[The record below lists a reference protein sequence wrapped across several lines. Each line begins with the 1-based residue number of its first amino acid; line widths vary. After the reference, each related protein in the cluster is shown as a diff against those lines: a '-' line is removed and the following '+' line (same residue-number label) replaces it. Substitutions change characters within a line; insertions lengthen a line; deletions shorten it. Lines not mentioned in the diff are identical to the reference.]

1 MTAAGVTAPRGFVAS
16 GIHAGIRRSTKR
28 DVAVF
33 RSTVPAVG
41 AAMFSRNKV
50 QAACLLVN
58 RDHVSQAEPQAVV
71 VNSGVANAA
80 TGERGK
86 LDALATAAE
95 AARLLELRTEEV
107 LILSTGV
114 IGVRLP
120 VEKVLA
126 GLQTAVPALSRDGG
140 DAAAEAIMTT
150 DTTPKTTAVSRD
162 GFTVGGMAKGSGMI
176 HPDLATMLGFVTTDY
191 PLERGEAIEFLRPA
205 VDSTFNAI
213 SVDGDCSTNDTVLL
227 LANGES
233 GVRRTPATDEAF
245 RETLHEVCAALS
257 RKIVEDGEGVTVIAE
272 IAVTGAASGDQA
284 KAIARRIATSPL
296 VKTALFGHD
305 PNWGR
310 VLMAVGS
317 APYNGGYADV
327 DVERLTLSYNGTVV
341 IQRGAPQ
348 VVEPDVSGP
357 SCTIELD
364 LGLGAGSASYL
375 TTDLSYDYVRINA
388 EYTT

>member
-1 MTAAGVTAPRGFVAS
+1 MSVTAPRGFIAS
-16 GIHAGIRRSTKR
+16 GIHAGIRPTAK
-28 DVAVF
+28 DLAVF
-33 RSTVPAVG
+33 RSTAPAVG
-41 AAMFSRNKV
+41 TAMLSRNKV
-50 QAACLLVN
+50 QAACLTVN
-58 RDHVSQAEPQAVV
+58 RDHIGQAEPQAVV
-71 VNSGVANAA
+71 INSGVANSA

-86 LDALATAAE
+86 LDALATSAE
-95 AARLLELRTEEV
+95 AARLLDLKTEEV
-107 LILSTGV
+107 LVLSTGV

-120 VEKVLA
+120 LDKLLA
-126 GLQTAVPALSRDGG
+126 GLRPAVETMSAEGG
-140 DAAAEAIMTT
+140 AAAAEAIMTT
-150 DTTPKTTAVSRD
+150 DTVPKTTAVSRD
-162 GFTVGGMAKGSGMI
+162 GFTVGGMAKGAGMI

-191 PLERGEAIEFLRPA
+191 PLGPGEAIEFLRPA
-205 VDSTFNAI
+205 VDTTFNAI

-227 LANGES
+227 LANGAS
-233 GVRRTPATDEAF
+233 GIRRSPATDRAF
-245 RETLHEVCAALS
+245 ASVLHEICAELAH
-257 RKIVEDGEGVTVIAE
+257 KIVEDGEGVTVIAE
-272 IAVTGAASGDQA
+272 IAVTGASNGDQA

-327 DVERLTLSYNGTVV
+327 EVDRLTLSYNGTVV
-341 IQRGAPQ
+341 LRRGAPQ
-348 VVEPDVSGP
+348 WVEPDVSGP

-364 LGLGAGSASYL
+364 LGLGTGSASYL